1 MRRHPGHPAGHG
13 EVEEDV
19 LLVDGLAGGH
29 PPLGGGVVPPQL
41 VPVRDGVAAHLEMVM
56 VMVMVEGMML

>member
-1 MRRHPGHPAGHG
+1 MCQIYKVRCHPGHPAGHG

-19 LLVDGLAGGH
+19 LLVHCLAGGH

-41 VPVRDGVAAHLEMVM
+41 VPVRDGVAAHLVM
-56 VMVMVEGMML
+56 VMRMML